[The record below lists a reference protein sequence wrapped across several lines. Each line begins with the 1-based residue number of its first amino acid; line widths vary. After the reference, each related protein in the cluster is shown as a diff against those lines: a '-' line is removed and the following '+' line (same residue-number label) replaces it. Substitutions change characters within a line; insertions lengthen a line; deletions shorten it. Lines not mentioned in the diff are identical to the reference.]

1 MIQINFDRL
10 VQYKRLLAFIPISL
24 AVSVFFS
31 FLLCVMICLLFA
43 GFAITTSEAYFLFT
57 KILMVSWIFMVSIKL
72 LFKLLLITLKTMRTI
87 PLFTKAKK

>member
-10 VQYKRLLAFIPISL
+10 AHYKRLLAFIPVSL
-24 AVSVFFS
+24 AVSVLFS

-43 GFAITTSEAYFLFT
+43 ESTITTAEAYFLFT
-57 KILMVSWIFMVSIKL
+57 KTMMVSWIFMVSINL

-87 PLFTKAKK
+87 PLVTKVKK